1 MKNLA
6 FAFGLVAC
14 FGVIYCSTGKTGDKS
29 LNIQN
34 QLELIIEPGEH
45 WQSTMKIFIFNKK
58 KSPQIAAWIEDSEG
72 NYITTIA
79 VSEKSA
85 KGNWMSAPKEGRPEA
100 LPVWSHKQQ
109 NYSVSSGYD
118 AVSSATIKG
127 SFGANIDQRSLVD
140 GKAYNVY
147 LEINHSFDYN
157 DHWTKNNSGVNG
169 QPSLVYHA
177 QFVAG
182 QPGRISLIPIGHGSV
197 DGSDG
202 KITSGLENFTSAL
215 RIVKNAYISGK

>member
-6 FAFGLVAC
+6 FVFGMIAC
-14 FGVIYCSTGKTGDKS
+14 FGVIYCTGKTGEKPLHVQDT
-29 LNIQN
+29 
-34 QLELIIEPGEH
+34 LELIIEPGEH
-45 WQSTMKIFIFNKK
+45 WQNKMKVFIFSVK
-58 KSPQIAAWIEDSEG
+58 KSPQLAAWIEDSEG

-109 NYSVSSGYD
+109 NYSVTDDYD
-118 AVSSATIKG
+118 TVSSATIKG
-127 SFGANIDQRSLVD
+127 SFGANIDRRSFVD
-140 GKAYNVY
+140 GKTYHVY

-157 DHWTKNNSGVNG
+157 DHWVKTNSGVNG

-177 QFVAG
+177 QFITG
-182 QPGRISLIPIGHGSV
+182 QPGRISLFPIGHGSV

-215 RIVKNAYISGK
+215 RIVKSAYISGK